1 VGEPTPADQLPPKG
15 DLLVLG
21 SPGQR
26 LRARLSAAIT
36 PVTVYQFAV
45 ALAGCGLT
53 VLAFRLWPPVQLDGY
68 HLQFWLFA
76 IAVVI
81 SELRPVVV
89 SLGQGTSQ
97 MTVSTTFAF
106 ALLLTVGVT
115 PAVLVLGLASAVGD
129 LVTRRSLIVVAFN
142 VGQYAIAMF
151 VCGFVLDRMVGFNPG
166 IAHFPPLVLAWVTVA
181 GAAFFVINFMS
192 IAVLIRIARGVSLR
206 AYVREEGPLGGL
218 ITGMLLAIA
227 PIVVVI
233 VREAPVL
240 LPVVFA
246 PMLMAYR
253 TAVVSSE
260 KEHQA
265 LHDALTGLPNRTLFF
280 KHVEQAVVGAR
291 RAGLVS
297 AVMIVDLD
305 RFKEIN
311 DTLGHHVGDV
321 LLGQVGERLQS
332 VVGAQASVARLGG
345 DEFGVVLGNVLER
358 AEVEGVA
365 AKIVDALEQPF
376 TIANMRL
383 DVGASI
389 GSALFPEHGEDADTL
404 IQRADIAMYAAKAGS
419 GDHLVYSPVHDQ
431 HSPERLALVGE
442 LREAIGQGRLVLHYQ
457 PKVVLGTRQVEGVE
471 ALVRWPHPE
480 RGLVAPDEFIP
491 LAERTGLIRPLTTV
505 VIEQALA
512 QCRAWQGAGFPM
524 VVAVNLSAR
533 ILQDVQLPSDV
544 ARLLAAAGV
553 EARWLKLELTES
565 MVMEDRVRAVEV
577 LDRLHAMGVSLSIDD
592 FGTGYSSLA
601 YLKRLPV
608 DEIKIDKSFILHM
621 AVDGNDALIA
631 RSTVDLGHNLGLR
644 VVAEGVETPEVWSQ
658 LEAMGCDIAQGYL
671 ISRPLPAEELTRW
684 LTNWAN
690 RHTGATGSKRLAAP
704 SAEPVS

>member
-1 VGEPTPADQLPPKG
+1 L
-15 DLLVLG
+15 
-21 SPGQR
+21 
-26 LRARLSAAIT
+26 
-36 PVTVYQFAV
+36 
-45 ALAGCGLT
+45 
-53 VLAFRLWPPVQLDGY
+53 
-68 HLQFWLFA
+68 
-76 IAVVI
+76 
-81 SELRPVVV
+81 
-89 SLGQGTSQ
+89 
-97 MTVSTTFAF
+97 
-106 ALLLTVGVT
+106 
-115 PAVLVLGLASAVGD
+115 
-129 LVTRRSLIVVAFN
+129 N
-142 VGQYAIAMF
+142 
-151 VCGFVLDRMVGFNPG
+151 
-166 IAHFPPLVLAWVTVA
+166 
-181 GAAFFVINFMS
+181 
-192 IAVLIRIARGVSLR
+192 
-206 AYVREEGPLGGL
+206 
-218 ITGMLLAIA
+218 
-227 PIVVVI
+227 
-233 VREAPVL
+233 
-240 LPVVFA
+240 
-246 PMLMAYR
+246 
-253 TAVVSSE
+253 
-260 KEHQA
+260 
-265 LHDALTGLPNRTLFF
+265 
-280 KHVEQAVVGAR
+280 
-291 RAGLVS
+291 
-297 AVMIVDLD
+297 
-305 RFKEIN
+305 
-311 DTLGHHVGDV
+311 
-321 LLGQVGERLQS
+321 
-332 VVGAQASVARLGG
+332 
-345 DEFGVVLGNVLER
+345 
-358 AEVEGVA
+358 
-365 AKIVDALEQPF
+365 
-376 TIANMRL
+376 
-383 DVGASI
+383 
-389 GSALFPEHGEDADTL
+389 
-404 IQRADIAMYAAKAGS
+404 QRADIAMYAAKAGT
-419 GDHLVYSPVHDQ
+419 GDHVVYSPVHDQ

-491 LAERTGLIRPLTTV
+491 LAERTGLIRPLTTL